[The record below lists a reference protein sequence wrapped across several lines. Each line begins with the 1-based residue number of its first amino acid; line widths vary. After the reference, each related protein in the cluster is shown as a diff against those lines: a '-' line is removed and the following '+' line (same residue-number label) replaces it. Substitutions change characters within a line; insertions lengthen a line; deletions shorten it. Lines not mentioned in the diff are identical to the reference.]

1 MKYENRIVGGSK
13 SVPLPLDLLEC
24 VGLYEALVCQEV
36 AFQVDRQAYALRNES
51 NTTTGVRVSSES
63 ISRKFR
69 GRISASMVRTA
80 MQNLKILGIVVELEP
95 ASGVQSA
102 LVLVDHERAAQV
114 HEMGWDAAQAIL
126 AEARLLTK
134 KRKSPSTP
142 NTADT
147 TCHLPDTTNQLA
159 DTTNQPA
166 VFAPIIPNRN
176 NNKNT
181 NLMADAPLS
190 EPQSAASVAIAPIP
204 QISPETDLEPQQE
217 GTPSKHPMT
226 PEDRALVQS
235 KSVFMGAWRA
245 LGIPFD
251 KAIVKSAY
259 EAMSAHSPEIT
270 FCMNQNTVQQWIV
283 DNGYLPRQPSNEPA
297 SHTAQPVGPMTKPIR
312 HGNPVQMKNVPSSDK
327 HGNKIPEVIRRGFNA
342 DDMARYVAHEY
353 FIDQGTGP
361 DGRPAWSWSKD
372 PPKAVGRHDV
382 VTTMKNLKISKK
394 TACMM
399 LNIDPNRADIADIA
413 DAA

>member
-1 MKYENRIVGGSK
+1 MKYESRIVGGSK
-13 SVPLPLDLLEC
+13 STPLPLDLLEC

-36 AFQVDRQAYALRNES
+36 AFQVDRQAYALRNEN
-51 NTTTGVRVSSES
+51 NTSTGARVSSEAV
-63 ISRKFR
+63 SRKFR
-69 GRISASMVRTA
+69 NRISASMVRTA

-126 AEARLLTK
+126 TEARLLTK
-134 KRKSPSTP
+134 KRKSSPTP

-147 TCHLPDTTNQLA
+147 SCQVADTTSQLA
-159 DTTNQPA
+159 DTTCQPA
-166 VFAPIIPNRN
+166 VFAPIIPNKN

-181 NLMADAPLS
+181 NLTANASPFLS
-190 EPQSAASVAIAPIP
+190 EPQTERVASVASAPIP
-204 QISPETDLEPQQE
+204 QISPETALEPQQE

-251 KAIVKSAY
+251 KTVAKSAY

-283 DNGYLPRQPSNEPA
+283 DNGYLPRQPSDEPA

-312 HGNPVQMKNVPSSDK
+312 HGNPVQMKNVPPSDK

-342 DDMARYVAHEY
+342 DDMARYVAGEY
-353 FIDQGTGP
+353 FENQGMGP

-372 PPKAVGRHDV
+372 PPKMVGYDDV
-382 VTTMKNLKISKK
+382 VKMMKNMGITKER
-394 TACMM
+394 ACT
-399 LNIDPNRADIADIA
+399 LLGVDPARFGIAS
-413 DAA
+413 